1 MRHGAVSDQERAR
14 GTGPGGPGRGAGE
27 ALTVRNLAVR
37 YGGVWAVRSV
47 SFTVA
52 PGQSVGL
59 IGANGAGKTSTLR
72 ALMGLTPRADG
83 ELRFG
88 DRDLSTV
95 PARDMV
101 RLGIGYVPEGRH
113 VFPGLSVEKNLLLG
127 AYARRWDG
135 TTRETLGSVYDLFP
149 VLGQMRGGL
158 AGALSGGQQQM
169 LAIGRALMA
178 RAALLLLDEPSMGLS
193 PKLVEAIGETL
204 RRLRDEGLSLLL
216 VEQNA
221 MLTFE
226 TTTDCLVLENGE
238 IALSG
243 TAAELSRNS
252 RVRSIYIGL

>member
-1 MRHGAVSDQERAR
+1 VNSSESA
-14 GTGPGGPGRGAGE
+14 AGQT
-27 ALTVRNLAVR
+27 LTVSNLAVR
-37 YGGVWAVRSV
+37 YGGVAAVRSV
-47 SFTVA
+47 SFSVA

-72 ALMGLTPRADG
+72 ALMGLVPRASG
-83 ELRFG
+83 EVRFG
-88 DRDLSTV
+88 DRDLARV

-113 VFPGLSVEKNLLLG
+113 IFSGLTVEKNLLIG

-135 TTRETLGSVYDLFP
+135 KTRQALGEMYDMFP
-149 VLGQMRGGL
+149 VLGQMRGRL

-178 RAALLLLDEPSMGLS
+178 RPTLLLLDEPSMGLS
-193 PKLVEAIGETL
+193 PKLVEVVGETL
-204 RRLRDEGLSLLL
+204 RRLRAEGLSLLL

-226 TTTDCLVLENGE
+226 ATSDCLVLENGE
-238 IALSG
+238 VALTG
-243 TAAELSRNS
+243 TADELRANP
-252 RVRSIYIGL
+252 RVRTVYLGL